1 MYTESVSSEF
11 FTKFNNNNNNNN
23 NNKVQTIL
31 SIVSTHQPMYWRM
44 TISSCTGTAAYLRTK
59 QYLLTDLI

>member
-1 MYTESVSSEF
+1 L
-11 FTKFNNNNNNNN
+11 K
-23 NNKVQTIL
+23 KKARI
-31 SIVSTHQPMYWRM
+31 ISTHQPVYSRM